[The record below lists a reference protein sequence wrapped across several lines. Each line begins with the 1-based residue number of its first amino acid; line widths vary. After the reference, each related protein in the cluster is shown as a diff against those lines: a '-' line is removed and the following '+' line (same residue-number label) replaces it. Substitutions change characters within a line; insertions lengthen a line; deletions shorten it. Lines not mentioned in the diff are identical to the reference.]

1 MPKPFVYY
9 DMLYTYQHFAL
20 QLYDLFIYLFASDWS
35 FTFGGFLITNVYL
48 GALLILFHTCF
59 IILFP

>member
-20 QLYDLFIYLFASDWS
+20 QLYDLFIYLFASDWFS
-35 FTFGGFLITNVYL
+35 DLEGSWFLMGI
-48 GALLILFHTCF
+48 
-59 IILFP
+59 